1 MKKKAG
7 VTRPIQMSREE
18 KIDLMIDKD
27 IKSIRESILA
37 GDYTF
42 LTAVLSGEGFTP
54 YNKLSDQEIE
64 EEYEEEYGDMN
75 RKENK

>member
-37 GDYTF
+37 GDCTF

-64 EEYEEEYGDMN
+64 EEYGEMN

>member
-64 EEYEEEYGDMN
+64 EEYGEMN